1 MKPYLF
7 SGHMISYVETF
18 QGVSKVKSQYQND
31 EVSKGASQTQTS
43 ISLYIVA
50 INTQKQKLKIQEL
63 GGGGS
68 LVKVLT
74 VHVKT

>member
-7 SGHMISYVETF
+7 SGHMVSYVETF

-50 INTQKQKLKIQEL
+50 INTQKQKLKIQRGWL
-63 GGGGS
+63 IG
-68 LVKVLT
+68 
-74 VHVKT
+74 